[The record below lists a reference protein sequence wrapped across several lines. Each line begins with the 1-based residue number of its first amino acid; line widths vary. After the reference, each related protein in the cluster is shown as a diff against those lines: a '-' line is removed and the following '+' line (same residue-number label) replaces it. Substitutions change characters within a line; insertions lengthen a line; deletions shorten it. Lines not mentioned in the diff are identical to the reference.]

1 VWTAAFWLASAE
13 RAAKTAAQVLLSL
26 FFVGDVA
33 LDVFRFDWLPALGI
47 VAGAVLISV
56 LTSIL
61 SAPVTGTPSLVG
73 EPPAHD

>member
-1 VWTAAFWLASAE
+1 MWTAEFWLAVAE
-13 RAAKTAAQVLLSL
+13 RALKTAAQVLLSL

-33 LDVFRFDWLPALGI
+33 LDVFRFDWAPALGI
-47 VAGAVLISV
+47 VAGAVLVSV

-73 EPPAHD
+73 EPAAK